1 MMWLI
6 VSSVRIFLNNDWT
19 SYDTSSSSSRKDEI
33 EDNMIGNL
41 CASLM
46 EHSEL
51 DTSFATLYVN
61 VPVWS
66 IIRQNFRW
74 ATVISYKVSNL

>member
-6 VSSVRIFLNNDWT
+6 VSSVRIFLNNDST

>member
-6 VSSVRIFLNNDWT
+6 VSSVRIFLNNDST
-19 SYDTSSSSSRKDEI
+19 SYDTSSSSSRKDE
-33 EDNMIGNL
+33 IGNL

-74 ATVISYKVSNL
+74 ATVISDKVSNL